1 MNILFFITPKSEIAY
16 IYEDDSI
23 RQALEKMEYHKFS
36 AVPLLTRDGKYV
48 GTITEG
54 DMLWGIKNQY
64 NLNLKEAEGI
74 SVSTLKRRMDYL
86 PVFVK
91 SNMEDMI
98 DRALNQNFVPVLD
111 DQKCFIGIIT
121 RKDIIQYFYKKT
133 QQAQEDVKACCGS
146 GYAENKKRDVASAV
160 AFQSEKERANEKTM

>member
-64 NLNLKEAEGI
+64 NLKLEGGRRNFCQHTEAQDGL
-74 SVSTLKRRMDYL
+74 SSGFCKV
-86 PVFVK
+86 
-91 SNMEDMI
+91 
-98 DRALNQNFVPVLD
+98 
-111 DQKCFIGIIT
+111 
-121 RKDIIQYFYKKT
+121 QYGRY
-133 QQAQEDVKACCGS
+133 D
-146 GYAENKKRDVASAV
+146 
-160 AFQSEKERANEKTM
+160 

>member
-36 AVPLLTRDGKYV
+36 AVPLLTRDGRYC

-54 DMLWGIKNQY
+54 DLLWGIKNQY
-64 NLNLKEAEGI
+64 DLNLKEAEGI
-74 SVSTLKRRMDYL
+74 PVNTIRRRMDYR
-86 PVFVK
+86 PVTAK

-98 DRALNQNFVPVLD
+98 DRALNQNFVPVVD
-111 DQKCFIGIIT
+111 DRGLFIGIIT
-121 RKDIIQYFYKKT
+121 RKDIIKYYYEKGN
-133 QQAQEDVKACCGS
+133 A
-146 GYAENKKRDVASAV
+146 AENAAEVKSGLR
-160 AFQSEKERANEKTM
+160 RAGVLC

>member
-98 DRALNQNFVPVLD
+98 DRALNQILLWKGNGRRKAPVFLHYGAEW
-111 DQKCFIGIIT
+111 QKRNRTNRAGVNGTCFW
-121 RKDIIQYFYKKT
+121 
-133 QQAQEDVKACCGS
+133 
-146 GYAENKKRDVASAV
+146 AEATKRD
-160 AFQSEKERANEKTM
+160 KDGMCHLCP